1 MCRHSHFHEKII
13 RSMSCVVFLAG
24 SDDLVHKRKVCEFCF
39 KTERYLHTKK
49 SRYYQKSQ
57 DEKNDESTAK
67 LKPGQT
73 FAVMSKEE
81 LLKITRQQSSE
92 LKALHKRVKILEEC
106 RKKMSDVGEKTDADF
121 RFIFER

>member
-1 MCRHSHFHEKII
+1 MT
-13 RSMSCVVFLAG
+13 CVVFLPG
-24 SDDLVHKRKVCEFCF
+24 SDDLVHKRTVCEFCF

-92 LKALHKRVKILEEC
+92 LKALHKRVKILVEC